1 MVAGG
6 IYFMDKLEQKLN
18 HYLDSKQPDLAI
30 EIDGEWGMGK
40 TFTLKKFFKERKE
53 NLVYVSVNGIQDFQ
67 IDDLFYEA
75 AITALPMNVKGI
87 KTKSLNMVRYLKKF
101 GLSIKGLSVDVPIS
115 FIAKQA
121 QEQLKNESLVYLV
134 DDLERVA
141 DKKAMAKLFGFIA
154 SVLQETYEAHVIIL
168 VNEAEIKDNEL
179 EYFTKNREKI
189 INNIVR
195 FDINKDLV
203 LKDLTKKLN
212 EYPINQTENLSSLV
226 ANELIIS
233 NDNLNLRSIKV
244 LVEHLNEIKEKV
256 IQLNFKEM
264 KGQNIRQEFWE
275 NLTNS
280 LYQIVTLFRLG
291 NVEPLEIS
299 KVAQISPLLQDAK
312 EQLIKYVISDDDLS
326 IENLITQYLKNYQLI
341 ENNPSINTLMHFREK
356 SAIEVK
362 EAQNELTNKPHIEFE
377 RIQDAINLLSV
388 ISFLHKKGLWMIDEQ
403 DYLTLL
409 NKIYTCLKNFKYDDF
424 DDYLRV
430 PKGFRPK
437 LYDTQVEKKVGAIIT
452 GIKEHSPESLRVIE
466 EIKNGDYRNSGWYI
480 LKDQGKLNAVFSS
493 LMRMLVD
500 ENKNSTE
507 VRNVLRYMTEN
518 FGNFDQNQKMEYKT
532 MLEKIT
538 NSTSNKYDK
547 VLLFNISEQLD
558 KIAEFNKEIVN

>member
-1 MVAGG
+1 
-6 IYFMDKLEQKLN
+6 MDKLEQKLN
-18 HYLDSKQPDLAI
+18 HYLDSKQLDLAI

-40 TFTLKKFFKERKE
+40 TYTLKKFFEERKE

-134 DDLERVA
+134 DDLERIA

-154 SVLQETYEAHVIIL
+154 SVLQETYGAHVIIL

-203 LKDLTKKLN
+203 LKNLTKKLN
-212 EYPINQTENLSSLV
+212 NYSISQTENLSGLV

-256 IQLNFKEM
+256 IQLDFEEM
-264 KGQNIRQEFWE
+264 KNQNICQKFWK
-275 NLTNS
+275 NLINS
-280 LYQIVTLFRLG
+280 LYQIVTVFRMG
-291 NVEPLEIS
+291 NVDPLEIS
-299 KVAQISPLLQDAK
+299 KIARVSPLFQDAT

-326 IENLITQYLKNYQLI
+326 IENLITHYLKNYQLV
-341 ENNPSINTLMHFREK
+341 ENNPSIETLRYFRDK
-356 SAIEVK
+356 SVVELK
-362 EAQNELTNKPHIEFE
+362 EAQKELTNKSDIEFE
-377 RIQDAINLLSV
+377 RVQDAISLLSV
-388 ISFLHKKGLWMIDEQ
+388 ISFLHENGLWIIDEQ
-403 DYLTLL
+403 DYLNLL
-409 NKIYTCLKNFKYDDF
+409 NNIYTCLNKFKYDDF
-424 DDYLRV
+424 DDYLRI
-430 PKGFRPK
+430 PEGFRPK
-437 LYDTQVEKKVGAIIT
+437 LYGNQVEEKIEKIIT
-452 GIKEHSPESLRVIE
+452 RIKEDNSGSFLVIK

-480 LKDQGKLNAVFSS
+480 LKDQGKSNAVFSS

-532 MLEKIT
+532 MLEKIMK
-538 NSTSNKYDK
+538 NTSGDYDK
-547 VLLFNISEQLD
+547 ILLFNISEQLD
-558 KIAEFNKEIVN
+558 KIAEFNKEIVS

>member
-1 MVAGG
+1 
-6 IYFMDKLEQKLN
+6 MDKLEQKLN
-18 HYLDSKQPDLAI
+18 HYLDSKQPDLAF

-40 TFTLKKFFKERKE
+40 TYTLKKFFEEKKE
-53 NLVYVSVNGIQDFQ
+53 NFVYVSVNGIQDFQ

-134 DDLERVA
+134 DDLERIA

-203 LKDLTKKLN
+203 LKNLTEKLN
-212 EYPINQTENLSSLV
+212 NYPISQTENLSGLV

-256 IQLNFKEM
+256 IQLDFEEM
-264 KGQNIRQEFWE
+264 KNQNISQKFWK
-275 NLTNS
+275 NLINS
-280 LYQIVTLFRLG
+280 LYQIVTVFRMG
-291 NVEPLEIS
+291 NVDPLEIS
-299 KVAQISPLLQDAK
+299 KIARVSPLFQDAT

-326 IENLITQYLKNYQLI
+326 IKNLITQYLKNYQLV
-341 ENNPSINTLMHFREK
+341 ENNPSIETLRYFRDK
-356 SAIEVK
+356 SVVELK
-362 EAQNELTNKPHIEFE
+362 EAQKELTNKSDIEFE
-377 RIQDAINLLSV
+377 RVQDAISLLSV
-388 ISFLHKKGLWMIDEQ
+388 ISFLHENGLWIIDEQ
-403 DYLTLL
+403 DYLNLL
-409 NKIYTCLKNFKYDDF
+409 NNIYTCLNNFKYDDF
-424 DDYLRV
+424 DDYLSI
-430 PKGFRPK
+430 PEGFRPK
-437 LYDTQVEKKVGAIIT
+437 LYGNQVEEKIEKIIT
-452 GIKEHSPESLRVIE
+452 RIKEDNSGSFLVIE

-480 LKDQGKLNAVFSS
+480 LKDQGKSNAVFSS

-532 MLEKIT
+532 MLETIMK
-538 NSTSNKYDK
+538 NTSGNYDK
-547 VLLFNISEQLD
+547 ILLFNISEQLD
-558 KIAEFNKEIVN
+558 KIAEFNKKIVS

>member
-18 HYLDSKQPDLAI
+18 HYLDSKQPDLAF

-40 TFTLKKFFKERKE
+40 TYTLKKFFEEKKE
-53 NLVYVSVNGIQDFQ
+53 NFVYVSVNGIQDFQ

-134 DDLERVA
+134 DDLERIA

-203 LKDLTKKLN
+203 LKNLTEKLN
-212 EYPINQTENLSSLV
+212 NYSISQTENLSGLV

-256 IQLNFKEM
+256 IQLDFEEM
-264 KGQNIRQEFWE
+264 KNQNISQNFWK
-275 NLTNS
+275 NLINS
-280 LYQIVTLFRLG
+280 LYQIVTVFRMG
-291 NVEPLEIS
+291 NVDPLEIS
-299 KVAQISPLLQDAK
+299 KIARVSPLFQDAT

-326 IENLITQYLKNYQLI
+326 IKNLITQYLKNYQLV
-341 ENNPSINTLMHFREK
+341 ENNPSIETLRYFRDK
-356 SAIEVK
+356 SVVELK
-362 EAQNELTNKPHIEFE
+362 EAQKELTNKSDIEFE
-377 RIQDAINLLSV
+377 RVQDAISLLSV
-388 ISFLHKKGLWMIDEQ
+388 ISFLHENGLWIIDEQ
-403 DYLTLL
+403 DYLNLL
-409 NKIYTCLKNFKYDDF
+409 NNIYTCLNNFKYDDF
-424 DDYLRV
+424 DDYLSI
-430 PKGFRPK
+430 PEGFRPK
-437 LYDTQVEKKVGAIIT
+437 LYGNQVEEKIEKIIT
-452 GIKEHSPESLRVIE
+452 RIKEDNSGSFLVIE

-480 LKDQGKLNAVFSS
+480 LKDQGKSNAVFSS

-532 MLEKIT
+532 MLETIMK
-538 NSTSNKYDK
+538 NTSGNYDK
-547 VLLFNISEQLD
+547 ILLFNISEQLD
-558 KIAEFNKEIVN
+558 KIAEFNKKIVS